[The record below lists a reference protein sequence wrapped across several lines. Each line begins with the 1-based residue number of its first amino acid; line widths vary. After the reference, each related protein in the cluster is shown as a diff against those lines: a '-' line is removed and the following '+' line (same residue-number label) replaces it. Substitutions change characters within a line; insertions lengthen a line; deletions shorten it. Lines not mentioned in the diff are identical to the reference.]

1 MTFYDFLRGISYPFI
16 PLIFPTKVYGKEN
29 ITHEKAVIC
38 CNHLGTTDILLLAHK
53 MLRHGCYC
61 IGKQELFQNKF
72 SAWFLHKI
80 GAIGV
85 RRGESDIAAVRA
97 GLQVLKDEH
106 QLVIFP
112 EGTRN
117 TTGTT
122 VIQPFQPGAVMFA
135 LKGQSIVIPV
145 TIHAKIKPFR
155 RSYMMVGEPI
165 DLSSFAEL
173 PSKEGREQATQFL
186 FEKMVAQKARLDDI
200 VDNKKRRKQ

>member
-1 MTFYDFLRGISYPFI
+1 MTFYDFLRGISYPFVA
-16 PLIFPTKVYGKEN
+16 LIYPTKVYNKQN
-29 ITHEKAVIC
+29 ITHDKAVIC

-61 IGKQELFQNKF
+61 IGKAELFKSKF

-85 RRGESDIAAVRA
+85 RRGESDIGAVRA
-97 GLQVLKDEH
+97 GLQVLKDGH

-122 VIQPFQPGAVMFA
+122 VIQPFQTGAVMFA
-135 LKGQSIVIPV
+135 LKGQSQVIPV

-165 DLSSFAEL
+165 DLSPFAEL
-173 PSKEGREQATQFL
+173 PAKEGREQATQFL
-186 FEKMVAQKARLDDI
+186 FEKMTAQKAELDEL
-200 VDNKKRRKQ
+200 VQSKKRNKK